1 MSASELRVNYGTIAG
16 PGDAVLRG
24 RLLAWGLLILRVL
37 FGLVFLTNGLSKLT
51 GLEHVHPLPGFLIDY
66 NGARNIIAANVQYH
80 PIEPYRRLVLDVL
93 VPHWAIFGHL
103 VGVGELIVGLGLVL
117 GAFTPALAIA
127 GFLMTAHI
135 WFSRWG
141 QGDADFVWDYWTEF
155 IPCLALA
162 LASAGRFYGLDRLL
176 AERFPALRRW
186 PLT

>member
-1 MSASELRVNYGTIAG
+1 MQSSDVIAIPGPAASA
-16 PGDAVLRG
+16 GDAVLRT

-37 FGLVFLTNGLSKLT
+37 FGLVFLSNGLSKLF
-51 GLEHVHPLPGFLIDY
+51 GLEHLHPLPGFLIDY
-66 NGARNIIAANVQYH
+66 NGAKGIIQSNVQHH
-80 PIEPYRRLVLDVL
+80 PIEPYKRLVLDVL
-93 VPHWAIFGHL
+93 VPHWNIFGHL
-103 VGVGELIVGLGLVL
+103 VGLGELTVGLGLVL

-127 GFLMTAHI
+127 GLLMTAHI

-162 LASAGRFYGLDRLL
+162 LTSAGRFYGLDRML